1 MVLKL
6 VRTSKFSSLR
16 LRGLEV
22 HFSCIR
28 SHIGFTY
35 SDFTVLNLDI
45 EIVNLVSL
53 GSHVLF
59 FQKLQTDT
67 KFDSA
72 GQARAQLLE
81 SVVLNVSVNVA
92 HNNMVAANGG

>member
-6 VRTSKFSSLR
+6 GRTSKFSSPR

-35 SDFTVLNLDI
+35 SDFIVLNLDI

-53 GSHVLF
+53 GSHVLLTAVIETITF
-59 FQKLQTDT
+59 KSRSYET
-67 KFDSA
+67 
-72 GQARAQLLE
+72 
-81 SVVLNVSVNVA
+81 V
-92 HNNMVAANGG
+92 

>member
-6 VRTSKFSSLR
+6 GRTSKFSSPR
-16 LRGLEV
+16 WRGLEV

-53 GSHVLF
+53 GSHVLYMCEICENTVRGLF
-59 FQKLQTDT
+59 FKKSYSQCEIYENT
-67 KFDSA
+67 
-72 GQARAQLLE
+72 LLE
-81 SVVLNVSVNVA
+81 VY
-92 HNNMVAANGG
+92 

>member
-6 VRTSKFSSLR
+6 GRTSKFSSPR

-53 GSHVLF
+53 GSHVLLLD
-59 FQKLQTDT
+59 FQSIVSELVCIGFYHGSGTST
-67 KFDSA
+67 
-72 GQARAQLLE
+72 
-81 SVVLNVSVNVA
+81 SVVA
-92 HNNMVAANGG
+92 R

>member
-6 VRTSKFSSLR
+6 GRTPKFSSPR

-45 EIVNLVSL
+45 EIVKLVSL
-53 GSHVLF
+53 GSHVF
-59 FQKLQTDT
+59 
-67 KFDSA
+67 
-72 GQARAQLLE
+72 E
-81 SVVLNVSVNVA
+81 YY
-92 HNNMVAANGG
+92 